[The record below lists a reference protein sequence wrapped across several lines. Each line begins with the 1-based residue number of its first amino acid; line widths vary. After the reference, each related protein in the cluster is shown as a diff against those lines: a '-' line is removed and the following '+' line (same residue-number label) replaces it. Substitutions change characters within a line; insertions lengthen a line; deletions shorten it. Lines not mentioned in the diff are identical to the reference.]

1 MKKNTPKILIA
12 VSVVIVGLVCLYAFL
27 STRQRNAMADAKL
40 TKVQI
45 ALSRDLQKDYPPTV
59 KQVLSYFTELQQ
71 CLYNE
76 ECTEEEIEQLGM
88 QAWLL
93 YDKELQENNEAD
105 TYLVRLKAEVDA
117 FHEAKRRIYR
127 ISSAS
132 SNNVETFKKDGYEFA
147 RISCT
152 YYVTEKGGSGY
163 QDTVFLMRRDENRQ
177 WKIYGWDKAA
187 NVNMGT
193 ETQGSTTG
201 AAE

>member
-1 MKKNTPKILIA
+1 MKKNTTKILIA

-76 ECTEEEIEQLGM
+76 ECTEDEIEQLGM

-105 TYLVRLKAEVDA
+105 
-117 FHEAKRRIYR
+117 
-127 ISSAS
+127 
-132 SNNVETFKKDGYEFA
+132 
-147 RISCT
+147 
-152 YYVTEKGGSGY
+152 
-163 QDTVFLMRRDENRQ
+163 
-177 WKIYGWDKAA
+177 KIGRAH
-187 NVNMGT
+187 V
-193 ETQGSTTG
+193 
-201 AAE
+201 

>member
-1 MKKNTPKILIA
+1 MKKNTTKIVIA
-12 VSVVIVGLVCLYAFL
+12 VAVVIVGLVCLYAFF

-45 ALSRDLQKDYPPTV
+45 ALSRDLEKDYPPTV

-88 QAWLL
+88 QAWRL
-93 YDKELQENNEAD
+93 YDKELQENNEVT
-105 TYLVRLKAEVDA
+105 TYLVRLKDEVNA

-127 ISSAS
+127 ISIAS
-132 SNNVETFKKDGYEFA
+132 SNNVENFKQDGFEFA

-152 YYVTEKGGSGY
+152 YYVTEKGSSGY
-163 QDTVFLMRRDENRQ
+163 QDTVYLMRRDENRQ
-177 WKIYGWDKAA
+177 WKIYGWDRAS

-193 ETQGSTTG
+193 ETQGSVEGGT
-201 AAE
+201 E